1 MAEQNDEASKTE
13 DATPKKLEDAR
24 KKGDVAKT
32 HDVPPLLALAAAFS
46 VLAVAGAP
54 LGRQMA
60 SGMLPFIARPHEIAV
75 DGEGGIEVL
84 RQAGS
89 AAGPTLLAVLCA
101 AMVAGV
107 FGNVIQHGF
116 LWTTDK
122 LKPDPQKVSPMAGFK
137 RIFGL
142 DGQVAFGKSLLK
154 IVAVAA
160 VTWWVLRPRV
170 TQLTEM
176 SALDP
181 AAILPVSFDILKALF
196 IAVISLMAVTA
207 GVDWVWQRFRF
218 MERMRMSKE
227 ELKQEYKTTEGDP
240 LIKAKLRQ
248 MRIEKSRRRMI
259 QNVPKAAVVIMN
271 PTHYAVALSYEM
283 GQAEPPKCVAKG
295 LDALA
300 LKIREVA
307 EANGVA
313 VIEDPPLARALY
325 ASIDVDEV
333 IPTGHYE
340 AVAKIIGFVMGKK
353 SQPGARPLRA
363 GAL

>member
-1 MAEQNDEASKTE
+1 MAENDAASKTE

-46 VLAVAGAP
+46 VVAFAGAP
-54 LGRQMA
+54 LARQMA
-60 SGMLPFIARPHEIAV
+60 AGMLPFIAHPNEIPLDGDGAV
-75 DGEGGIEVL
+75 EVL
-84 RQAGS
+84 RQGGL
-89 AAGPTLLAVLCA
+89 AAGPMLLAVLCA
-101 AMVAGV
+101 ATVAGV

-116 LWTTDK
+116 LWTTEK

-137 RIFGL
+137 RVFGL
-142 DGQVAFGKSLLK
+142 DGLVAFLKSLLK
-154 IVAVAA
+154 IFAVAA
-160 VTWWVLRPRV
+160 ITWWVLRPKV
-170 TQLTEM
+170 GQMTEM

-181 AAILPVSFDILKALF
+181 AAILPVAFEIMRALF
-196 IAVISLMAVTA
+196 IAVICLMTVTA
-207 GVDWVWQRFRF
+207 GVDWIWQRFRF
-218 MERMRMSKE
+218 MERMKMSKE

-240 LIKAKLRQ
+240 LVKAKLRQ
-248 MRIEKSRRRMI
+248 MRIEKSRRRMM

-307 EANGVA
+307 ENANVP

-325 ASIDVDEV
+325 AAIDVDEV

-340 AVAKIIGFVMGKK
+340 AVAKIIGFVMGRQSK
-353 SQPGARPLRA
+353 PGARPLRA